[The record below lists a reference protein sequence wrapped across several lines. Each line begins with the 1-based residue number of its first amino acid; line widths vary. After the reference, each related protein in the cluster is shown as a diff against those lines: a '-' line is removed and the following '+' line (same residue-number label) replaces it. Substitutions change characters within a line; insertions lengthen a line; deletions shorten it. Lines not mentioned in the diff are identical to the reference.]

1 MTEIKINPG
10 YIFETSWEVCNKVGG
25 IYTVISTKAS
35 CMVDEYKDNY
45 IMIGPDVWKE
55 TRQNPEF
62 IEDKFL
68 YKTWREKA
76 EDEGLRFKI
85 GRWNVAGSPVTILV
99 DFTQYF
105 GDKDIIF
112 SHFWDKYQLD
122 SLNGQWDYVEPALF
136 GYAAAKVIES
146 FYEFNIS
153 AHDKILAHF
162 HEWSSGTGILHIKD
176 KCPQI
181 GCVFTTHAT
190 VIARLIASN
199 GLSLYKDFD
208 TFNGNEIAKKYNAV
222 SKYSLEKLS
231 AIHSDCFTTVSPS
244 AAKECEK
251 FIGRSVDFITPSGF
265 DDCVLTSKE
274 TFNEKRISAR
284 EKIIKVAEAVMNR
297 HITEEPL
304 LIINIG
310 RYEMHNKGIDV
321 FIDSLGK
328 LNASKNL
335 KQEVIAYISIPSNQY
350 GARKEIIERMK
361 QCDCN
366 NAITDDYLTHG
377 LYDPDNDPLL
387 KMIHD
392 NNLRNLPG
400 DKVKVI
406 LVPALLD
413 GKDGVFDMSYYD
425 LLMGF
430 DLTAFPSYYEPWGY
444 APVESLVCHIPTI
457 TTTLSGFGQW
467 VHDTFHENH
476 IGVAVINRTDD
487 NEQQVAVD
495 IAKFI
500 SEYAGKNKAEQLKCS
515 ENAFEISRSVLW
527 ENLIESS
534 KKAYIYTLEKAHAR
548 LPQYRGKR
556 QSDILW
562 QKPVKE
568 DIASVWKKIYVKQN
582 IPEKLD
588 PLQKLAKNLWWCWNY
603 DAIDLFEM
611 IDYELWIHAGRNP
624 VAMIQMLSA
633 SKIKELEQNEEFF
646 TRLEIVYA
654 RFEKYMKKADS
665 KSKQQVAYF
674 SMEFGLHDSLQIF
687 SGGLG
692 LLAGDYLKEA
702 SDNNQNIV
710 GVGLL
715 YRYGYFQQ
723 QISITGDQISK
734 YVPQRFT
741 ITPLN
746 PVRDADD
753 NWLQIKLALPG
764 RVLHA
769 KVWVVDVG
777 RIPLYLLDTDIEE
790 NSDEDRFITHQ
801 LYGGNWENR
810 FKQELLLGVGGIRML
825 DLLNIKPNIYHCN
838 EGHAAFIGV
847 ERLRKFVHDDNLSFN
862 EAVEVVRASSL
873 FTTHTPVPAGHD
885 TFDEHILRT
894 YIPHYAERL
903 GISWNTFM
911 GLGRVDE
918 QNLTE
923 NFSMSILATK
933 LSQEVNGVSRIHGR
947 VSREMFTDLYKGY
960 FPDES
965 HIGYVTNGVHMPTW
979 TAKSWQLLYKKE
991 FGLGF
996 YEDQSNGDW
1005 WHKIYKVPDQTIW
1018 EIRKS
1023 LRKELIDYLKVR
1035 ITDDLTR
1042 REEDPKLIFQI
1053 IDALNEN
1060 ALTIGFARRFA
1071 TYKRAHLLFS
1081 NLDRLAEIVNNKEK
1095 PVQFIYA
1102 GKAHPHDK
1110 AGQDLIKRIID
1121 VSKMPQFIG
1130 KVVFIEN
1137 YNIELAKKLVQG
1149 VDVWLNTP
1157 TRPLEASGTSGE
1169 KAIMN
1174 GVLNFSVLDGWWA
1187 EGYVPNAGWALKEEP
1202 TYQNQS
1208 FQDQLDAE
1216 TIYSMFEDEIVPLF
1230 YNVGSKEIPVKWIT
1244 YIKNNI
1250 AEICPRFTMKRQVDD
1265 YYEKYYV
1272 KLFNRSAIMQT
1283 NNFAMA
1289 TEMANWK
1296 SRMIKAWDSIEVIS
1310 VKVPDSTFNPLLMGE
1325 KFIAE
1330 IALDTNEIS
1339 AENIGIE
1346 VLFGQKEN
1354 DVVKKIIH
1362 KEEMK
1367 MVNVDGH
1374 FVTFKCQIPTDSAG
1388 VFDFAFRIF
1397 PKNKNLPHRQDLKIL
1412 KWV

>member
-1 MTEIKINPG
+1 MAEIKLKPG

-25 IYTVISTKAS
+25 IYTVISTKAVS
-35 CMVDEYKDNY
+35 MVEEYKDNY

-85 GRWNVAGSPVTILV
+85 GRWNIAGSPVTILV

-105 GDKDIIF
+105 SDKDIIF
-112 SHFWDKYQLD
+112 AMFWEKYQLD
-122 SLNGQWDYVEPALF
+122 SLSGQWDYVEPALF
-136 GYAAAKVIES
+136 GYAAAKIIES

-153 AHDKILAHF
+153 AYDKIVAHF
-162 HEWSSGTGILHIKD
+162 HEWLSGTGVLFLKD
-176 KCPQI
+176 RYPQI

-190 VIARLIASN
+190 VTARLISGN

-208 TFNGNEIAKKYNAV
+208 TFDGNEIAKSFNA
-222 SKYSLEKLS
+222 SSRYSLEKL
-231 AIHSDCFTTVSPS
+231 AAANSDCFTTVSPS
-244 AAKECEK
+244 AAKECAK
-251 FIGRSVDFITPSGF
+251 FIGREADLITPSGF
-265 DDCVLTSKE
+265 DDCFVPAKE
-274 TFNEKRISAR
+274 KFEGKRETAR
-284 EKIIKVAEAVMNR
+284 KKIIKVAEAVMNS
-297 HITEEPL
+297 HVSADPL
-304 LIINIG
+304 LVVNIG
-310 RYEMHNKGIDV
+310 RYEFHNKGIDV

-328 LNASKNL
+328 LNSEKEL
-335 KQEVIAYISIPSNQY
+335 KHEIIAFISIPSNQY
-350 GARKEIIERMK
+350 GARKEIVERIK
-361 QCDCN
+361 KPECKN
-366 NAITDDYLTHG
+366 PVTEDYLTHG

-387 KMIHD
+387 KRIRE
-392 NNLRNLPG
+392 NNLKNLPG

-406 LVPALLD
+406 LVPAYLD
-413 GKDGVFDMSYYD
+413 GKDGIFDIQYHD
-425 LLMGF
+425 LLIGF

-444 APVESLVCHIPTI
+444 APVESIAFRIPTI

-467 VHDTFHENH
+467 VKNTFLDNH
-476 IGVAVINRTDD
+476 PGVAVINRTDD

-495 IAKFI
+495 IARFI
-500 SEYAGKNKAEQLKCS
+500 SGFAAKTNEEKQKCR

-527 ENLIESS
+527 KNLIEFNTLSHS
-534 KKAYIYTLEKAHAR
+534 AALEKVETRIH
-548 LPQYRGKR
+548 LFRGKR
-556 QSDILW
+556 QSDTLW
-562 QKPVKE
+562 QKPAKQ
-568 DIASVWKKIYVKQN
+568 DITLAWKKVYVKQN
-582 IPEKLD
+582 IPEKLE
-588 PLQKLAKNLWWCWNY
+588 PLQKLSKNLWWCWNY

-611 IDYELWIHAGRNP
+611 IDYELWINSNRNP
-624 VAMIQMLSA
+624 VAMLQTLSA
-633 SKIKELEQNEEFF
+633 SKIKELEQNEEFL
-646 TRLEIVYA
+646 TRLEIVFA
-654 RFEKYMKKADS
+654 RFEKYMNKAAS
-665 KSKQQVAYF
+665 KPKQQVAYF

-692 LLAGDYLKEA
+692 MLAGDYLKEA
-702 SDNNQNIV
+702 SDNNLNIV

-723 QISITGDQISK
+723 QISITGDQVSK
-734 YVPQRFT
+734 YIPQRFT
-741 ITPLN
+741 ITPLK

-753 NWLQIKLALPG
+753 NWVQIKLALPG

-790 NSDEDRFITHQ
+790 NTEEDRFITHQ

-825 DLLNIKPNIYHCN
+825 DHLNITPDIYHCN

-847 ERLRKFVHDDNLSFN
+847 ERLRKLVRDESLSFN
-862 EAVEVVRASSL
+862 EAVEVVRSSSL

-885 TFDEHILRT
+885 TFNEHILRT

-903 GISWNTFM
+903 GISWDAFM
-911 GLGRVDE
+911 ALGRVDE
-918 QNLTE
+918 KSLTE

-947 VSREMFTDLYKGY
+947 VSREMFADLYKGY
-960 FPDES
+960 YPDES
-965 HIGYVTNGVHMPTW
+965 HVGYVTNGVHMPTW
-979 TAKSWQLLYKKE
+979 TAKAWQMIYKKE

-996 YEDQSNGDW
+996 YEDQSNSDW
-1005 WHKIYKVPDQTIW
+1005 WHKIYKVPDHTIW
-1018 EIRKS
+1018 EARQG

-1035 ITDDLTR
+1035 IADELTK
-1042 REEDPKLIFQI
+1042 REEDPQLIFQI
-1053 IDALNEN
+1053 IDALDEN

-1081 NLDRLAEIVNNKEK
+1081 NLDRLAEIVNNKER

-1102 GKAHPHDK
+1102 GKAHPQDK
-1110 AGQDLIKRIID
+1110 AGQDLIKKIIE
-1121 VSKMPQFIG
+1121 VSKMPRFIG

-1187 EGYVPNAGWALKEEP
+1187 EGYVQNAGWALKEER
-1202 TYQNQS
+1202 TYLNQS

-1216 TIYSMFEDEIVPLF
+1216 TVYSMFEDEIVPLF
-1230 YNVGSKEIPVKWIT
+1230 YNVGAKEIPVKWIT
-1244 YIKNNI
+1244 FIKNNI
-1250 AEICPRFTMKRQVDD
+1250 AEICPRFTMKRQIDD

-1272 KLFNRSAIMQT
+1272 KLFDRSAKMKAG
-1283 NNFAMA
+1283 NFVFAK
-1289 TEMANWK
+1289 EMAIWK
-1296 SRMIKAWDSIEVIS
+1296 NRMIKGWESIEVVS
-1310 VKVPDSTFNPLLMGE
+1310 VKVPDSSISPLLMGD
-1325 KFIAE
+1325 KFKAE
-1330 IALDTNEIS
+1330 IAIDMNELS
-1339 AENIGIE
+1339 ADDIGIE

-1354 DVVKKIIH
+1354 DEVKKILH
-1362 KEEMK
+1362 KEEMEL
-1367 MVNVDGH
+1367 VNVDGH
-1374 FVTFKCQIPTDSAG
+1374 FVTFKCEIQTDSAG

-1397 PKNKNLPHRQDLKIL
+1397 PKNANLPHRQDLKIL